1 MIVVL
6 VHIHVK
12 EEAIEAFK
20 VAIKANARESVKEPG
35 VARFDVIQQ
44 RDDPQRFVL
53 VEAYYQQE
61 DTARH
66 KETAHYLT
74 WRETAEP
81 MMVEP
86 RQGISH
92 LSVWPEDQAW

>member
-12 EEAIEAFK
+12 EEAIEGFK
-20 VAIKANARESVKEPG
+20 EAIMANATESVKEPG

-53 VEAYYQQE
+53 VEAYFEQE
-61 DTARH
+61 AIARH
-66 KETAHYLT
+66 KETPHYLA
-74 WRETAEP
+74 WREAAEP

-86 RQGISH
+86 RQGIPH